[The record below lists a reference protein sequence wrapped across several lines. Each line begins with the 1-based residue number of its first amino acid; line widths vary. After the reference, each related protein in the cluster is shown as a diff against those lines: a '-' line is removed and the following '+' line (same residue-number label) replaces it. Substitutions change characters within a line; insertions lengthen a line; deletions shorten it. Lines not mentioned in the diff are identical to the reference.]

1 MSWGSERWAWSNR
14 RIIINRRKPK
24 ELGKACSSDILST
37 VNLKWNH
44 LELNPGL
51 CCDKPA
57 SDCLSYS
64 TAWIEYIWRLILTR
78 ILLTFCRALEAQ
90 HVPSWLCH
98 HAVHVSR
105 LGEAGWHLRH
115 CLIIIPRYSV
125 SLSIMWIF
133 LVIQMGYW
141 SEILWNFTKYKHK
154 PLEISMVK
162 Y

>member
-1 MSWGSERWAWSNR
+1 MSWGSDRWVWSNGGM
-14 RIIINRRKPK
+14 INRGKPK
-24 ELGKACSSDILST
+24 KLGKKCSIDILST
-37 VNLKWNH
+37 VNVTWSH
-44 LELNPGL
+44 LELNPNL

-64 TAWIEYIWRLILTR
+64 TAWKELIWRLILNR

-115 CLIIIPRYSV
+115 CLIILPCYSV

-141 SEILWNFTKYKHK
+141 CEILWNFTKYKHK

-162 Y
+162 C